1 MTEHPAVGLKPLNM
15 MTLCAACHN
24 QIELRTGEPRLS
36 RGCDVDGIHPIRSI
50 RRRKYHPELRLGAA
64 VGSMRRI
71 LVPCALLAAWVVASA
86 STNAQGVRTEAPC
99 SPVIE
104 RTQGLITNITV
115 NFTGGCTAG
124 ITPAQL
130 QQIIDDLLNNRVV
143 SLESFEELAQRFG
156 VTRMALTRFF
166 RILGERNV
174 SVEDLDAKLREIAA
188 HHLTLLKQAEPVPG
202 EDPQVEALKKAA
214 FTSIGAGDYA
224 RAQALLE
231 QASEADVVAARKAQD
246 AVNKAQEAV
255 DKAQDIANRRLVTA
269 AKTKADLGQLKL
281 TQLQYEAAAQ
291 EFEAAAD
298 LVPASEPLIRA
309 LYLAAVGE
317 AAYRAGTYPR
327 AESALTEA
335 LRIREKLLATRPP
348 GCGQQSRRP
357 RGALPGARPL
367 RRG

>member
-71 LVPCALLAAWVVASA
+71 LVPCALIAAWVVASA
-86 STNAQGVRTEAPC
+86 SANAQGVRTEAPC

-104 RTQGLITNITV
+104 RTQGINVTI

-130 QQIIDDLLNNRVV
+130 QQIIDDVLTDRAVPLEL
-143 SLESFEELAQRFG
+143 LESFEELAQRFG
-156 VTRMALTRFF
+156 VTRMAVTKFF
-166 RILGERNV
+166 RILGERKV
-174 SVEDLDAKLREIAA
+174 PVEDLDAKLREIAA
-188 HHLTLLKQAEPVPG
+188 QHLTLLKQAEPVPG

-214 FTSIGAGDYA
+214 VAAIGAGDYA

-231 QASEADVVAARKAQD
+231 QAFDADLVAARKAQD
-246 AVNKAQEAV
+246 CQQGAGSCRQ
-255 DKAQDIANRRLVTA
+255 RRIPPIS
-269 AKTKADLGQLKL
+269 GM
-281 TQLQYEAAAQ
+281 
-291 EFEAAAD
+291 
-298 LVPASEPLIRA
+298 S
-309 LYLAAVGE
+309 
-317 AAYRAGTYPR
+317 PR
-327 AESALTEA
+327 
-335 LRIREKLLATRPP
+335 
-348 GCGQQSRRP
+348 RRP
-357 RGALPGARPL
+357 RRIWVSSNYPNCNTRLRHGSFRRRPIWCL
-367 RRG
+367 RASR